1 MYEILFT
8 NPRLEK
14 SIAIGFYAAGIPKSH
29 KTEDV
34 KVLHNVAKLLF
45 GKNYKC
51 DGNKYVYT
59 GNYFE
64 DRSPENGTLTI
75 EYGCYLSY
83 LFISVPETNTL
94 VKTQDDDN
102 LERV

>member
-45 GKNYKC
+45 GKNYNF

-75 EYGCYLSY
+75 EKGCYLSY
-83 LFISVPETNTL
+83 YSVPETNTL